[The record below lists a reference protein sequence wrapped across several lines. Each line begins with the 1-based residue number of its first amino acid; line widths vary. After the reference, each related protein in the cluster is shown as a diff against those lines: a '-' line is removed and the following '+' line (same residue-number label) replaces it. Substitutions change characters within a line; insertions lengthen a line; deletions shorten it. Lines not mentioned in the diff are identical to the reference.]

1 METGQTFMWC
11 TKHTAE
17 PMVRNQPASRLF
29 SKFVMD
35 GELPCG
41 STKKPNIK
49 SASLVAPWRC
59 ESETAKIL
67 CCISTRMCII
77 FESWS
82 INLIVRVD
90 SYVPCPFWFSKDLQ
104 EQSLWSDRLL
114 THYFQ
119 TFSDR
124 QVYWTARERAKTFG
138 DMLVVIIDS
147 YDKCKVT
154 LPRWAFGRTPKK
166 PVYERVHSK
175 LTAYDRCSFPTNPP
189 IKTCTIYPDPC
200 VQKMFSGICDFIIT
214 CQKWE

>member
-1 METGQTFMWC
+1 
-11 TKHTAE
+11 
-17 PMVRNQPASRLF
+17 
-29 SKFVMD
+29 
-35 GELPCG
+35 
-41 STKKPNIK
+41 
-49 SASLVAPWRC
+49 
-59 ESETAKIL
+59 
-67 CCISTRMCII
+67 MCII

-154 LPRWAFGRTPKK
+154 LPRWAFGRTPKNRSTRECIANWLHMTAVLFQQIHPSK
-166 PVYERVHSK
+166 HVQYIRIPVSK
-175 LTAYDRCSFPTNPP
+175 KCFLAYVIS
-189 IKTCTIYPDPC
+189 
-200 VQKMFSGICDFIIT
+200 
-214 CQKWE
+214 